1 SGNAARVDE
10 AYGLDSKNWSLF
22 GQAEYDL
29 TDKLTAIAGL
39 RYSKDTKAID
49 YVSRVSDDNLTP
61 TVLRTDENFAAI
73 VPGANRIDFGDWA
86 GRLGLNF
93 KPSDDTLLFVSLNRG
108 IKGGN
113 FTLSAD
119 VTPANFQHRP
129 ETLTSIEGGVKWA
142 SANRSLKAN
151 LTAYHYIYDDYQSF
165 SVLGG
170 LPQVGNS
177 DARATGAELELFW
190 QPSDRLNVN
199 LGATLQTNKVDQ
211 VSGPQ
216 SQFGPEFFPGA
227 PDAQF
232 CVNQGDGSFFC
243 DYPQD
248 SITNA
253 QLPNAPKASVNYL
266 LRYNIDGLGGNIA
279 AQFDGV
285 WYAKQFLE
293 VTNGLSS
300 QQPAY
305 NVSNASLTWTS
316 ENDRFSLQVF
326 GRNVFDKAYRAY
338 TLNLGILGT
347 TSVYAKPATY
357 GASATLRW

>member
-1 SGNAARVDE
+1 M
-10 AYGLDSKNWSLF
+10 
-22 GQAEYDL
+22 
-29 TDKLTAIAGL
+29 
-39 RYSKDTKAID
+39 D
-49 YVSRVSDDNLTP
+49 YISSVSDDNLPLT
-61 TVLRTDENFAAI
+61 TLRTDEDFAAI
-73 VPGANRIDFGDWA
+73 IPGANRISYGDWA
-86 GRLGLNF
+86 ARFSLNY
-93 KPSDDTLLFVSLNRG
+93 KPNSDTLLFVSWNRG

-113 FTLSAD
+113 WTLSVD
-119 VTPANFQHRP
+119 VTPTSFRHRP
-129 ETLTSIEGGVKWA
+129 ETLNSIEGGVKWA
-142 SANRSLKAN
+142 SADRSLKAN

-170 LPQVGNS
+170 LPQVSNS
-177 DARATGAELELFW
+177 DVRATGAELEVFW

-199 LGATLQTNKVDQ
+199 VGATWQTNKVKQ
-211 VSGPQ
+211 VNGPQ
-216 SQFGPEFFPGA
+216 AQFGPEFFPGA

-248 SITNA
+248 TINNA
-253 QLPNAPKASVNYL
+253 KLPNAPKASFNYL
-266 LRYNIDGLGGNIA
+266 LRYNVDALGGNIA

-300 QQPAY
+300 LQSAY

-316 ENDRFSLQVF
+316 ANDRLSLQIF
-326 GRNVFDKAYRAY
+326 GRNIFDEAYRAY